1 MRISHLAL
9 AAWLLPVAG
18 CVAHVHQENAALLMV
33 WPAEPAELATDPRGP
48 GAFPSATGDT
58 MKGTS
63 PADLAAARDAEGAAL
78 NEALAKP

>member
-1 MRISHLAL
+1 MRTSHLAL

-18 CVAHVHQENAALLMV
+18 CVAHVHQEDAALRMV
-33 WPAEPAELATDPRGP
+33 WPAERAELATDPRHA
-48 GAFPSATGDT
+48 GAVPSATGDIL
-58 MKGTS
+58 KGTS